1 MQLGLVTRW
10 KPSIAQ
16 SWLTTQGPPGRKG
29 CLHASALT
37 REVHGPRGEARSS
50 GGGGGGMA
58 ARNLLRRAAYA
69 AACGHRFPVPVPS
82 GALAGSGSRSIGAAA
97 QVCPFPTSC
106 KPLLLP
112 ASCAKAN
119 QASSASLL
127 RCRLLHRRSPLHRV
141 PISSIHRPRTPHAS
155 AAAAGVSAASVLPI
169 RFDRSTFLVPKKFR
183 LFPLLIL
190 ESVFS
195 PLVHSDFG
203 IGNGL

>member
-1 MQLGLVTRW
+1 
-10 KPSIAQ
+10 
-16 SWLTTQGPPGRKG
+16 
-29 CLHASALT
+29 
-37 REVHGPRGEARSS
+37 
-50 GGGGGGMA
+50 MA

-82 GALAGSGSRSIGAAA
+82 GALAGPGSRSIGAAA
-97 QVCPFPTSC
+97 QVCSFPTSC

-112 ASCAKAN
+112 ASCAKA
-119 QASSASLL
+119 SSASLL
-127 RCRLLHRRSPLHRV
+127 SAAVFSTVALLSTGFPSPLFTAPEPLTPALLRRGSPRHRY
-141 PISSIHRPRTPHAS
+141 SRSASIDPPS
-155 AAAAGVSAASVLPI
+155 L
-169 RFDRSTFLVPKKFR
+169 FPKKFR